1 MLKEFRD
8 FAVKG
13 NLVDLAVAFILA
25 LFFAAVVTSLV
36 NDIVLPLIAASFG
49 EPNFRDLRAHVG
61 EGVIRYGLFVQA
73 VVNFLLVA
81 VVLFFLVRAMNRI
94 IPPPA
99 PGMEP
104 CPYCR
109 TSIPINATRCP
120 ACTSDLREMKGSSSQ
135 A

>member
-8 FAVKG
+8 FAVRG

-36 NDIVLPLIAASFG
+36 NDVVLPLIAASFG
-49 EPNFRDLRAHVG
+49 EPDFRSLKAHVG
-61 EGVIRYGLFVQA
+61 EGVIKYGLFVQA
-73 VVNFLLVA
+73 IVNFLLVA
-81 VVLFFLVRAMNRI
+81 VILFFLVRAMNRI
-94 IPPPA
+94 MPPPPA
-99 PGMEP
+99 QMEP

-109 TSIPINATRCP
+109 TGIPIKATRCP
-120 ACTSDLREMKGSSSQ
+120 ACTSDLREMQGSSSQ

>member
-8 FAVKG
+8 FAVRG

-49 EPNFRDLRAHVG
+49 EPNFQNLKAHVG
-61 EGVIRYGLFVQA
+61 QGVIKYGLFVQA

-81 VVLFFLVRAMNRI
+81 VILFFLVRAMNRI
-94 IPPPA
+94 MPRPPSQ
-99 PGMEP
+99 MEP

-109 TSIPINATRCP
+109 TSIPIKATRCP
-120 ACTSDLREMKGSSSQ
+120 ACTSDLREMQGSSSR